1 MFSEIIIL
9 LIMMTSLILLFC
21 LAGAGPC
28 GLRMAVEMQYLGAKT
43 TVIESRPYMDRNNV
57 IKLWGF
63 VMEDLKGLGAKKLY
77 SQFGNGSVN
86 HIPIRMLQL
95 ILLKIALLLGAAVY
109 IRESFLSV
117 SPPAGG
123 KGWSV
128 VTEVKCRDGAVFHC
142 LEEFDIII
150 CATGR
155 SQADI
160 LEKGNVKTML
170 KEGSHQGVR
179 QEKSGR

>member
-1 MFSEIIIL
+1 
-9 LIMMTSLILLFC
+9 
-21 LAGAGPC
+21 
-28 GLRMAVEMQYLGAKT
+28 MAVEMQYLGAKT

-86 HIPIRMLQL
+86 HIPIRILQL
-95 ILLKIALLLGAAVY
+95 ILLKISLLLGAAVY
-109 IRESFLSV
+109 IRESFLSL
-117 SPPAGG
+117 SPPTAG

-142 LEEFDIII
+142 VEEFDIVV

-155 SQADI
+155 SQSKYFRKI
-160 LEKGNVKTML
+160 NCKKCYEGRFPSRGLKGKVWTQKWP
-170 KEGSHQGVR
+170 SR
-179 QEKSGR
+179 